1 MGGCFFIFLVYNI
14 YMERKIAPVVKKI
27 SRHEMGNDFSY
38 WQVQPYQ
45 ARIDALEEIRREYH
59 SLANLH
65 PKDTLDVQP
74 GLQRVYRIVKR

>member
-1 MGGCFFIFLVYNI
+1 MNRLIV
-14 YMERKIAPVVKKI
+14 PVVKKVNL
-27 SRHEMGNDFSY
+27 HQMETDFAY
-38 WQVQPYQ
+38 WQSQPYQ

-65 PKDTLDVQP
+65 LKDTADVQP